1 MCELMPIFTTIVS
14 GKLLMWTQA
23 YCALYKE
30 QKNLIDVGNTCITLF
45 WKIEIKMQKR
55 IETESMK
62 EI

>member
-1 MCELMPIFTTIVS
+1 MIVS
-14 GKLLMWTQA
+14 GKLLIWNQA

-30 QKNLIDVGNTCITLF
+30 QKNLIDDGNKCITLF